1 MDLRVIL
8 HSSRHTHENQSMLC
22 QCWRIRTDKIIIHCN
37 IPVKDHINTV
47 CIGVLTPSDHDKPFT
62 ASNSFVIHQRIHSGD
77 KPYKCYRC
85 EKAFTASSTL
95 VIHQTIHSG
104 DKPYKCNRCD
114 LAFKAS
120 SILVIHQRIHSG
132 DKLLQ

>member
-8 HSSRHTHENQSMLC
+8 HSSRHTRENQSMLC
-22 QCWRIRTDKIIIHCN
+22 QCWRIRTDKIIIRCN

-85 EKAFTASSTL
+85 EKAF
-95 VIHQTIHSG
+95 I
-104 DKPYKCNRCD
+104 Y
-114 LAFKAS
+114 
-120 SILVIHQRIHSG
+120 QRIHSG
-132 DKLLQ
+132 DKPCICNRCEKAFRDAPERFREVIFSGMGED